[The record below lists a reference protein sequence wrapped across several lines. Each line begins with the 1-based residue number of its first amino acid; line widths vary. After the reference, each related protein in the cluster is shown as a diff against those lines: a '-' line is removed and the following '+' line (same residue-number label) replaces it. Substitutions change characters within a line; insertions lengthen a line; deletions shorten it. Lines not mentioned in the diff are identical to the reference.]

1 MTPRWSHDA
10 RCTRR
15 QMLRVTSGLAGLTL
29 AQLLGGRRLAAAAGL
44 APQADACIVIHLNG
58 GPSHLDMWDMK
69 PAAPAGI
76 RGEFRP
82 IDSSL
87 AGTQVCEHLPLLAR
101 QMHRTTLVRSMHH
114 SVNNSHAEA
123 VYTSLTGHDRGDG
136 TRITGSSPQDHP
148 SPGAALAFFRPAAAD
163 RVPHVV
169 LPYMTKEGRT
179 GPPQP
184 GFFGGLL
191 GHGCDPLFILQ
202 NPDEPDFR
210 VPELTLSSDVS
221 QLRLS
226 DRRRLLEN
234 VDRWF
239 AGPLG
244 EQSLGA
250 MDEFQRSALN
260 LLASSAA
267 RQALAIDQEPPAT
280 RAAYGRN
287 IYGQSVLL
295 ARRMIEAGTRAVTV
309 SWAPDANAT
318 WDTHGGNFVKLRD
331 TLLPQ
336 FDHACS
342 ALLDDLHERGLLERT
357 IVAVLGDFGRSPKIN
372 AAAGRDHWNYCY
384 SVLMAGGGF
393 KRGYVHGA
401 SDRSG
406 AFPARDA
413 LTPAELL
420 ATLYQQLGIPP
431 DTLLHDQLGRPH
443 RLVPTGNAQPA
454 LIG

>member
-1 MTPRWSHDA
+1 
-10 RCTRR
+10 
-15 QMLRVTSGLAGLTL
+15 
-29 AQLLGGRRLAAAAGL
+29 
-44 APQADACIVIHLNG
+44 
-58 GPSHLDMWDMK
+58 
-69 PAAPAGI
+69 
-76 RGEFRP
+76 
-82 IDSSL
+82 
-87 AGTQVCEHLPLLAR
+87 
-101 QMHRTTLVRSMHH
+101 
-114 SVNNSHAEA
+114 
-123 VYTSLTGHDRGDG
+123 
-136 TRITGSSPQDHP
+136 
-148 SPGAALAFFRPAAAD
+148 
-163 RVPHVV
+163 
-169 LPYMTKEGRT
+169 
-179 GPPQP
+179 
-184 GFFGGLL
+184 
-191 GHGCDPLFILQ
+191 
-202 NPDEPDFR
+202 
-210 VPELTLSSDVS
+210 
-221 QLRLS
+221 
-226 DRRRLLEN
+226 
-234 VDRWF
+234 
-239 AGPLG
+239 
-244 EQSLGA
+244 

-260 LLASSAA
+260 LLTSSAA

-342 ALLDDLHERGLLERT
+342 ALLNDLHERGLLERT
-357 IVAVLGDFGRSPKIN
+357 IVAVLGDFGRSPKVN

-384 SVLMAGGGF
+384 SVMMAGGGF

-431 DTLLHDQLGRPH
+431 DTILHDQLGRPH
-443 RLVPTGNAQPA
+443 RLVPTGNRQPA

>member
-1 MTPRWSHDA
+1 
-10 RCTRR
+10 
-15 QMLRVTSGLAGLTL
+15 MLQLGSGLAGLTL
-29 AQLLGGRRLAAAAGL
+29 AQLLAGRRQAEAAGL
-44 APQADACIVIHLNG
+44 LPKADACIVIHLNG

-76 RGEFRP
+76 RGEFRA
-82 IDSSL
+82 IDTSQ
-87 AGTQVCEHLPLLAR
+87 AGTQVCEHLPRLAR
-101 QMHRTTLVRSMHH
+101 HMHRTTLVRSMHH

-136 TRITGSSPQDHP
+136 TRLTGTGSQDHP
-148 SPGAALAFFRPAAAD
+148 TPGATLALLRPAATD

-169 LPYMTKEGRT
+169 LPYMTKEGRN

-191 GHGCDPLFILQ
+191 GRGYDPLFILQ
-202 NPDEPDFR
+202 DPDSPDFR

-221 QLRLS
+221 PVRLAG
-226 DRRRLLEN
+226 RRQLLEH
-234 VDRWF
+234 VDQWF
-239 AGPLG
+239 ASPLG
-244 EQSLGA
+244 EQSLKA

-260 LLASSAA
+260 LLTSSAA
-267 RQALAIDQEPPAT
+267 RQALAIDQEPAAKRT
-280 RAAYGRN
+280 AYGRN

-318 WDTHGGNFVKLRD
+318 WDTHGGNFVKLRE

-336 FDHACS
+336 FDQACS
-342 ALLDDLHERGLLERT
+342 ALLADLAERGLLERT
-357 IVAVLGDFGRSPKIN
+357 IVAVLGDFGRSPKVN

-384 SVLMAGGGF
+384 SVLLAGGGF
-393 KRGYVHGA
+393 KGGYVHGA

-413 LTPAELL
+413 LTPADVI
-420 ATLYQQLGIPP
+420 ATLYQQLGIRP
-431 DTLLHDQLGRPH
+431 DTILHDQLGRPH
-443 RLVPTGNAQPA
+443 RLVPTGNGQPA
-454 LIG
+454 LVV